1 MKLLVFG
8 FGYSA
13 HHIAERLRA
22 AGTAVTATVR
32 SAAKAERLTRMGIT
46 ARVFSLDYCD
56 ETIAEDITAS
66 EAVLVSIP
74 PDASGD
80 PVLAAFSDAIAAAP
94 RLRWVGYLSTVG
106 IYGDHAGNWVDEATP
121 AAPGQERSRIRARAE
136 QAWLAFGATRG
147 VAVQIFRLPGIYGP
161 ERNQLAQLAAG
172 TARRI
177 VKPGQVFNRVHV
189 ADIAAAIEASLAL
202 PRGGAIYNVTDD
214 EPAPPQDVVEFAARL
229 CGIPPPPEIPFEA
242 AELSPMGRSFFS
254 ENKRVRNDLVRSE
267 LGVVPRYPTY
277 REGLTALRASGEG
290 PSGASSPVNWLHFS
304 FVSEL
309 AGHER
314 R

>member
-8 FGYSA
+8 YGYSA

-22 AGTAVTATVR
+22 AGAAVTATVR
-32 SAAKAERLTRMGIT
+32 SSARAEQLTRSGVT
-46 ARVFSLDYCD
+46 ARVFSPDHRD
-56 ETIAEDITAS
+56 QAIVEDIAAS
-66 EAVLVSIP
+66 DAILVSVP

-94 RLRWVGYLSTVG
+94 KLRWVGYLSTVG
-106 IYGDHAGNWVDEATP
+106 VYGDHAGHWVDEATP
-121 AAPGQERSRIRARAE
+121 ATPGQERSRIRARAE
-136 QAWLAFGATRG
+136 QAWLAFGATQG
-147 VAVQIFRLPGIYGP
+147 VAVHIFRLPGIYGP

-189 ADIAAAIEASLAL
+189 DDIAAVIEASLAR

-214 EPAPPQDVVEFAARL
+214 EPAPPQDVIAFAARL
-229 CGIPPPPEIPFEA
+229 CGVPPPPEIRFEA

-254 ENKRVRNDLVRSE
+254 ENKRVRNDLIRSE
-267 LGVVPRYPTY
+267 LGVVLRYPTY
-277 REGLTALRASGEG
+277 REGLTALRAGGEG
-290 PSGASSPVNWLHFS
+290 PASASSPVN
-304 FVSEL
+304 
-309 AGHER
+309 
-314 R
+314 